1 MKLNNIYSFNP
12 RQNITSGL
20 TQTVI
25 LPLLLAMP
33 ILEIKQIASAQS
45 LPPLLTPTTPL
56 AIEKVEAGL
65 RLVQLGDLKGAIP
78 KGSAERCA
86 LSPKWVRSKTVE
98 NFIFS
103 IDISKN
109 QGCNLAI

>member
-20 TQTVI
+20 IQTVI

-45 LPPLLTPTTPL
+45 LPPVLTPTTPL
-56 AIEKVEAGL
+56 AIEKVEEGL
-65 RLVQLGDLKGAIP
+65 RLVQLGDLKGAVRPQSQISRSQLPTGSNILIP
-78 KGSAERCA
+78 RQ
-86 LSPKWVRSKTVE
+86 R
-98 NFIFS
+98 
-103 IDISKN
+103 
-109 QGCNLAI
+109 